1 MESACNHPMGR
12 TSRVVGTEE
21 GAIVETRQKYLAV
34 IRDTGERYACGAE
47 QSLLKAMVALGRR
60 GIPSGCHGGG
70 CGVCKVRVVEGAV
83 HCGAVCRSRVSAEE
97 ERAGYVLACR
107 AYPLSDVVLEVV
119 GGMRKGLVRRYGL
132 L

>member
-1 MESACNHPMGR
+1 MDSE
-12 TSRVVGTEE
+12 
-21 GAIVETRQKYLAV
+21 AV
-34 IRDTGERYACGAE
+34 HAEATATTQNVQAAASEAAPVYQVLIRDTGERYPCAAGV
-47 QSLLKAMVALGRR
+47 SLLKAMVALGRG

-70 CGVCKVRVVEGAV
+70 CGVCKVRILEGAV
-83 HCGAVCRSRVSAEE
+83 RTGAMSRSRVSAEE

>member
-1 MESACNHPMGR
+1 M
-12 TSRVVGTEE
+12 
-21 GAIVETRQKYLAV
+21 
-34 IRDTGERYACGAE
+34 IRDTGERYACSGE

-83 HCGAVCRSRVSAEE
+83 RSGPMCRSRVSVEE
-97 ERAGYVLACR
+97 ERAGHVLACR